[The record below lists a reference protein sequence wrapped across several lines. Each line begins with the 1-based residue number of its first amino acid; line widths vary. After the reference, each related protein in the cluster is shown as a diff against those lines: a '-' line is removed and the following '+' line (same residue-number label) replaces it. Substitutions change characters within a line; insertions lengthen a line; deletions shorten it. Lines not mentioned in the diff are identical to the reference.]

1 MGVMVP
7 TLHTERLVMVP
18 ITIAIVEAMLDG
30 RRELAEKTLDA
41 KLPDAWPGRALV
53 ERAFCADLDAIR
65 ANPEFRLW
73 GDRVMIRK
81 SDRRVVGSVVFHG
94 GPDGDG
100 LVEVGYGVEQDLQ
113 RQGYATEG
121 TRAAVEW
128 ALSEPNV
135 NVVRACTPSWHV
147 ASRRVLERCG
157 MLLAGSH
164 DHDMLGELLEYE
176 RRAAKATLIEGFP
189 LRAAR

>member
-1 MGVMVP
+1 MGV
-7 TLHTERLVMVP
+7 LHTERLVMVP
-18 ITIAIVEAMLDG
+18 ITLSIVEAMFDG
-30 RRELAEKTLDA
+30 RRELAEQVLDA
-41 KLPDAWPGRALV
+41 RLPEAWPGRALI
-53 ERAFCADLDAIR
+53 ERAFCADVDAIR

-94 GPDGDG
+94 GPDSDG
-100 LVEVGYGVEQDLQ
+100 IVEVGYGVESDLQ
-113 RQGYATEG
+113 RQGFATEG

-128 ALSEPNV
+128 ALSQPSV
-135 NVVRACTPSWHV
+135 NVVRACTPSWHL

-157 MLLAGSH
+157 MFLAGSH

-176 RRAAKATLIEGFP
+176 RRATAATLVDGFP

>member
-1 MGVMVP
+1 
-7 TLHTERLVMVP
+7 MVP

-30 RRELAEKTLDA
+30 RREQAEEVLGA
-41 KLPDAWPGRALV
+41 RLPDAWPGRALV

-81 SDRRVVGSVVFHG
+81 EDRRVVGSVVFHG
-94 GPDGDG
+94 GPDDDG
-100 LVEVGYGVEQDLQ
+100 IVEVGYGVEQDLQ

-128 ALSEPNV
+128 ALSESSV
-135 NVVRACTPSWHV
+135 NVVRACTPSWHL

-157 MLLAGSH
+157 MFLAGSH

-176 RRAAKATLIEGFP
+176 RRASKQTLIDGFP
-189 LRAAR
+189 LRAAQ